1 MRKIMGAKLNEIYK
15 CAECGLAV
23 ETTDADECTPECCG
37 KPMTKLEEN
46 SVDASREKHVP
57 VVASEGSGIL
67 VKVGE
72 TPHPMTPE
80 HHISWIEVIN
90 GSYVNRYHLKP
101 GEAPQAAFYVPLR
114 PGLQIRAYCNLHGL
128 WKK

>member
-1 MRKIMGAKLNEIYK
+1 MSAVVNEVFK
-15 CAECGLAV
+15 CSRCGLVLEVLDSGCGAPV
-23 ETTDADECTPECCG
+23 CCG
-37 KPMTKLEEN
+37 VPMTKLEEN
-46 SVDASREKHVP
+46 TVDAAREKHIP
-57 VVASEGSGIL
+57 VAVAEGSGIL

-80 HHISWIEVIN
+80 HYISWIEVIN

-114 PGLQIRAYCNLHGL
+114 PGLKIRACCNLHGL
-128 WKK
+128 WTRD